1 MPKIIPTIIL
11 DKRGLKGQRF
21 LAWYRHIEN
30 VSKVKDIL
38 YVLKQSPPHVPPT
51 KLASKE
57 KCQNYVRHYE
67 DDLQA
72 KCLILT
78 SLSEELMKLHK
89 HMDTS
94 CAMVESLHKMH
105 DIETC
110 NVRFSNVCSLMNA
123 KMAKGTSV
131 HKHGQKMEKI
141 FKDLKSLGT
150 SIDGKMAQDFFLAS
164 LSDDFT
170 KFIVNY
176 KVNRFD
182 HSLKEMIDM
191 CCKFEKGFKRDSGSE
206 NAMIR
211 KRLHKKKANKGTCFH
226 CGKDERWKKK
236 YRRLMGSRSLSN
248 GEIVVRVGNGTKIS
262 AKAIGTYMLNLPS
275 GEVLELK
282 NCLYFPSCIKN
293 LISISKLLRDG
304 HSVLFD
310 KMSCTLYLNGR
321 IISHGNMIEG
331 LFRLETNNGLHC
343 IESGNTSKPKRA
355 REEVNQEKMWHLKL
369 GHVNLDKI
377 RKMSKDGYI
386 RSLGNDQMGTCEC
399 CLKGKM
405 TKSPFTGKG
414 ERATEIL
421 GLIHTDVCGPMS
433 ITSRGGFSYYITFTD
448 DHSRF
453 GYVYLMKYKSES
465 FEMFKEFKN
474 EVEKQTGKQIKTLRS
489 DRGGEYLSNEFL
501 DYLKEC
507 GIVSQWTPPGT
518 PQHNGVSERRNRT
531 LMNMV
536 RSMMSSANIP
546 VSFWGYALYTA
557 VYLLNRVPSKSVSQ
571 TPYEIWHGKST
582 NLNHIRIWGCPAYV
596 KRLEADKLEARS
608 IKCYFVGYSKQTLGY
623 EFYNPD
629 DKKVFIART
638 AMFLKDEFVL
648 NGSSEKTIELKEI
661 NEINDEPQT
670 STQQDDNPVPEPLA
684 PRRSERVNKPPKR
697 YGLDNDFDE
706 LYLLGDNETKED
718 PRDYT
723 EAMSDIDSKRWQEAM
738 KSEMDSMYQNQVWT
752 LVDPPEGIVPVGNK
766 WVFKRKIGVDGN
778 VETYKARLVA
788 KGYRQREGI
797 DYEETFSPV
806 AMIKSIR
813 ILLAIAAYHD
823 YEIWQMDVKTAFL
836 NGYLEEELY
845 MTQPEGFVS
854 KSEKPKVCK
863 LQRSIYGLKQAS
875 RSWNIRFDTEIKTF
889 GFAQNED
896 DNCVYQKV
904 VGEAVVFLVLYVDD
918 ILLFGNDTAVLSSV
932 KVWLSKTFHMK
943 DLGDASYVLGIK
955 LYRDR
960 SRKLIGL
967 SQSMYIDK
975 VLSRFQMEQS
985 KKGFLPVGHG
995 IHLSKSMEPKTPE
1008 EIRQMSCIPYASAI
1022 GSLMYAMICTRP
1034 DIAYAVSITSRYQ
1047 SNPGSEH
1054 WTAVKTVLK
1063 YLRRTKDMFLVYGGA
1078 SELRVEGYTDADFQ
1092 SDVDDRS
1099 SNSGYVFTL
1108 NGGAV
1113 SWKSKKQSV
1122 IADST
1127 TEAEYVAAA
1136 EAGKE
1141 AFWMMKFITELG
1153 VVPTIRSP
1161 VTLYCDNN
1169 GAIAQAK
1176 EPRAHQK
1183 NKHIDRRFNIIRR
1196 YAAEGKINILKI
1208 ASADNVADPL
1218 TKPMSQIQ
1226 LDRHMEKMG
1235 IRYMGRWL

>member
-1 MPKIIPTIIL
+1 
-11 DKRGLKGQRF
+11 
-21 LAWYRHIEN
+21 
-30 VSKVKDIL
+30 
-38 YVLKQSPPHVPPT
+38 
-51 KLASKE
+51 
-57 KCQNYVRHYE
+57 
-67 DDLQA
+67 
-72 KCLILT
+72 
-78 SLSEELMKLHK
+78 
-89 HMDTS
+89 
-94 CAMVESLHKMH
+94 
-105 DIETC
+105 
-110 NVRFSNVCSLMNA
+110 
-123 KMAKGTSV
+123 
-131 HKHGQKMEKI
+131 
-141 FKDLKSLGT
+141 
-150 SIDGKMAQDFFLAS
+150 
-164 LSDDFT
+164 
-170 KFIVNY
+170 
-176 KVNRFD
+176 
-182 HSLKEMIDM
+182 
-191 CCKFEKGFKRDSGSE
+191 
-206 NAMIR
+206 
-211 KRLHKKKANKGTCFH
+211 
-226 CGKDERWKKK
+226 
-236 YRRLMGSRSLSN
+236 
-248 GEIVVRVGNGTKIS
+248 
-262 AKAIGTYMLNLPS
+262 
-275 GEVLELK
+275 
-282 NCLYFPSCIKN
+282 
-293 LISISKLLRDG
+293 
-304 HSVLFD
+304 
-310 KMSCTLYLNGR
+310 
-321 IISHGNMIEG
+321 
-331 LFRLETNNGLHC
+331 
-343 IESGNTSKPKRA
+343 
-355 REEVNQEKMWHLKL
+355 
-369 GHVNLDKI
+369 
-377 RKMSKDGYI
+377 
-386 RSLGNDQMGTCEC
+386 
-399 CLKGKM
+399 
-405 TKSPFTGKG
+405 
-414 ERATEIL
+414 
-421 GLIHTDVCGPMS
+421 
-433 ITSRGGFSYYITFTD
+433 
-448 DHSRF
+448 
-453 GYVYLMKYKSES
+453 
-465 FEMFKEFKN
+465 
-474 EVEKQTGKQIKTLRS
+474 
-489 DRGGEYLSNEFL
+489 
-501 DYLKEC
+501 
-507 GIVSQWTPPGT
+507 
-518 PQHNGVSERRNRT
+518 
-531 LMNMV
+531 MV
-536 RSMMSSANIP
+536 RSMMSSANLP

-557 VYLLNRVPSKSVSQ
+557 AYLLNRVPSKSVSQ

-582 NLNHIRIWGCPAYV
+582 NLNHIKIWGCPAYV

-629 DKKVFIART
+629 DKKVFVART
-638 AMFLKDEFVL
+638 AMFLEDEFVL

-1047 SNPGSEH
+1047 SNPGLEH

-1141 AFWMMKFITELG
+1141 TFWMMKFIAELG
-1153 VVPTIRSP
+1153 VVPTITSP

>member
-1 MPKIIPTIIL
+1 
-11 DKRGLKGQRF
+11 
-21 LAWYRHIEN
+21 
-30 VSKVKDIL
+30 
-38 YVLKQSPPHVPPT
+38 
-51 KLASKE
+51 
-57 KCQNYVRHYE
+57 
-67 DDLQA
+67 
-72 KCLILT
+72 
-78 SLSEELMKLHK
+78 
-89 HMDTS
+89 
-94 CAMVESLHKMH
+94 
-105 DIETC
+105 
-110 NVRFSNVCSLMNA
+110 
-123 KMAKGTSV
+123 
-131 HKHGQKMEKI
+131 
-141 FKDLKSLGT
+141 
-150 SIDGKMAQDFFLAS
+150 
-164 LSDDFT
+164 
-170 KFIVNY
+170 
-176 KVNRFD
+176 
-182 HSLKEMIDM
+182 
-191 CCKFEKGFKRDSGSE
+191 
-206 NAMIR
+206 
-211 KRLHKKKANKGTCFH
+211 
-226 CGKDERWKKK
+226 
-236 YRRLMGSRSLSN
+236 
-248 GEIVVRVGNGTKIS
+248 
-262 AKAIGTYMLNLPS
+262 
-275 GEVLELK
+275 
-282 NCLYFPSCIKN
+282 
-293 LISISKLLRDG
+293 
-304 HSVLFD
+304 
-310 KMSCTLYLNGR
+310 MST
-321 IISHGNMIEG
+321 
-331 LFRLETNNGLHC
+331 
-343 IESGNTSKPKRA
+343 
-355 REEVNQEKMWHLKL
+355 
-369 GHVNLDKI
+369 
-377 RKMSKDGYI
+377 
-386 RSLGNDQMGTCEC
+386 
-399 CLKGKM
+399 
-405 TKSPFTGKG
+405 
-414 ERATEIL
+414 
-421 GLIHTDVCGPMS
+421 
-433 ITSRGGFSYYITFTD
+433 TSRGGFSDYITFTD

-465 FEMFKEFKN
+465 FERFKEFKN
-474 EVEKQTGKQIKTLRS
+474 EVEKQTRKQIKILRS

-507 GIVSQWTPPGT
+507 GIISQWTPPGT
-518 PQHNGVSERRNRT
+518 PQLNGVSERRNQT

-536 RSMMSSANIP
+536 RSMMSSADLP
-546 VSFWGYALYTA
+546 VTFWGYALYTA
-557 VYLLNRVPSKSVSQ
+557 AYLLNRVPSKSVSQ
-571 TPYEIWHGKST
+571 TPYEIRHGRKPS
-582 NLNHIRIWGCPAYV
+582 LKHIKIWGCEAYV
-596 KRLEADKLEARS
+596 KKLEATKLEARS
-608 IKCYFVGYSKQTLGY
+608 VRCYFVGYPKETMRY
-623 EFYNPD
+623 EFYHPD
-629 DKKVFIART
+629 DQKVFVART
-638 AMFLKDEFVL
+638 AKFLEDEFVL
-648 NGSSEKTIELKEI
+648 KGTISKQMEV
-661 NEINDEPQT
+661 NEINNEPQT
-670 STQQDDNPVPEPLA
+670 STRHIDNPVPEPLA
-684 PRRSERVNKPPKR
+684 PRRSERVSKPPKR

-723 EAMSDIDSKRWQEAM
+723 EAMSDIDSKKWQEAM
-738 KSEMDSMYQNQVWT
+738 KFEMDSMYQNQVWT

-797 DYEETFSPV
+797 DYEETLSPV

-904 VGEAVVFLVLYVDD
+904 VREAVVFLVLYVDD

-1153 VVPTIRSP
+1153 VVPTITSP
-1161 VTLYCDNN
+1161 VTMYCDNN

-1196 YAAEGKINILKI
+1196 YAAEGKINILKV

>member
-1 MPKIIPTIIL
+1 
-11 DKRGLKGQRF
+11 
-21 LAWYRHIEN
+21 
-30 VSKVKDIL
+30 
-38 YVLKQSPPHVPPT
+38 
-51 KLASKE
+51 
-57 KCQNYVRHYE
+57 
-67 DDLQA
+67 
-72 KCLILT
+72 
-78 SLSEELMKLHK
+78 MKLHK

-105 DIETC
+105 DIET
-110 NVRFSNVCSLMNA
+110 LMKA

-236 YRRLMGSRSLSN
+236 YRRLVGSRSLSN

-275 GEVLELK
+275 GE
-282 NCLYFPSCIKN
+282 
-293 LISISKLLRDG
+293 
-304 HSVLFD
+304 
-310 KMSCTLYLNGR
+310 
-321 IISHGNMIEG
+321 
-331 LFRLETNNGLHC
+331 
-343 IESGNTSKPKRA
+343 
-355 REEVNQEKMWHLKL
+355 
-369 GHVNLDKI
+369 I

-421 GLIHTDVCGPMS
+421 GLIHTD
-433 ITSRGGFSYYITFTD
+433 
-448 DHSRF
+448 
-453 GYVYLMKYKSES
+453 YKSES

-501 DYLKEC
+501 DYLKKC

-536 RSMMSSANIP
+536 RSMMSSANLP

-557 VYLLNRVPSKSVSQ
+557 AYLLNRVPSKSVSQ

-623 EFYNPD
+623 EFYNPN
-629 DKKVFIART
+629 DKKVFVART
-638 AMFLKDEFVL
+638 AMFLEDEFVL
-648 NGSSEKTIELKEI
+648 NGSNEKTIELKEI

-797 DYEETFSPV
+797 DYEETFSLV

-845 MTQPEGFVS
+845 MTQPEGFMS

-904 VGEAVVFLVLYVDD
+904 VGEAVVFLVLYVED

-1022 GSLMYAMICTRP
+1022 RSFMYAMICTRP

-1153 VVPTIRSP
+1153 VVPTITSP

-1196 YAAEGKINILKI
+1196 YAAEGKINILKV

-1226 LDRHMEKMG
+1226 LVRHMEKMG

>member
-1 MPKIIPTIIL
+1 
-11 DKRGLKGQRF
+11 
-21 LAWYRHIEN
+21 
-30 VSKVKDIL
+30 
-38 YVLKQSPPHVPPT
+38 
-51 KLASKE
+51 
-57 KCQNYVRHYE
+57 
-67 DDLQA
+67 
-72 KCLILT
+72 
-78 SLSEELMKLHK
+78 
-89 HMDTS
+89 
-94 CAMVESLHKMH
+94 
-105 DIETC
+105 
-110 NVRFSNVCSLMNA
+110 
-123 KMAKGTSV
+123 
-131 HKHGQKMEKI
+131 
-141 FKDLKSLGT
+141 
-150 SIDGKMAQDFFLAS
+150 
-164 LSDDFT
+164 
-170 KFIVNY
+170 
-176 KVNRFD
+176 
-182 HSLKEMIDM
+182 
-191 CCKFEKGFKRDSGSE
+191 
-206 NAMIR
+206 
-211 KRLHKKKANKGTCFH
+211 
-226 CGKDERWKKK
+226 
-236 YRRLMGSRSLSN
+236 
-248 GEIVVRVGNGTKIS
+248 
-262 AKAIGTYMLNLPS
+262 
-275 GEVLELK
+275 
-282 NCLYFPSCIKN
+282 
-293 LISISKLLRDG
+293 
-304 HSVLFD
+304 
-310 KMSCTLYLNGR
+310 
-321 IISHGNMIEG
+321 
-331 LFRLETNNGLHC
+331 
-343 IESGNTSKPKRA
+343 
-355 REEVNQEKMWHLKL
+355 
-369 GHVNLDKI
+369 
-377 RKMSKDGYI
+377 
-386 RSLGNDQMGTCEC
+386 
-399 CLKGKM
+399 
-405 TKSPFTGKG
+405 
-414 ERATEIL
+414 
-421 GLIHTDVCGPMS
+421 
-433 ITSRGGFSYYITFTD
+433 
-448 DHSRF
+448 
-453 GYVYLMKYKSES
+453 
-465 FEMFKEFKN
+465 
-474 EVEKQTGKQIKTLRS
+474 
-489 DRGGEYLSNEFL
+489 
-501 DYLKEC
+501 
-507 GIVSQWTPPGT
+507 
-518 PQHNGVSERRNRT
+518 
-531 LMNMV
+531 MV
-536 RSMMSSANIP
+536 RSMMSSANLP

-557 VYLLNRVPSKSVSQ
+557 TYLLNRIPSKSVSQ

-629 DKKVFIART
+629 DKKVFVART
-638 AMFLKDEFVL
+638 AMFLEDEFVL

-718 PRDYT
+718 PTDYT

-854 KSEKPKVCK
+854 KFEKPKVCK

-1008 EIRQMSCIPYASAI
+1008 EIRQMSYIPYASAI

-1063 YLRRTKDMFLVYGGA
+1063 YLRRTKDTFLVYGGA

-1127 TEAEYVAAA
+1127 TEAEYVAVA

-1153 VVPTIRSP
+1153 VVPTITSP

-1196 YAAEGKINILKI
+1196 YAAEGKINILKV

>member
-1 MPKIIPTIIL
+1 
-11 DKRGLKGQRF
+11 
-21 LAWYRHIEN
+21 
-30 VSKVKDIL
+30 
-38 YVLKQSPPHVPPT
+38 
-51 KLASKE
+51 
-57 KCQNYVRHYE
+57 
-67 DDLQA
+67 
-72 KCLILT
+72 
-78 SLSEELMKLHK
+78 
-89 HMDTS
+89 
-94 CAMVESLHKMH
+94 
-105 DIETC
+105 
-110 NVRFSNVCSLMNA
+110 
-123 KMAKGTSV
+123 
-131 HKHGQKMEKI
+131 
-141 FKDLKSLGT
+141 
-150 SIDGKMAQDFFLAS
+150 
-164 LSDDFT
+164 
-170 KFIVNY
+170 
-176 KVNRFD
+176 
-182 HSLKEMIDM
+182 
-191 CCKFEKGFKRDSGSE
+191 
-206 NAMIR
+206 
-211 KRLHKKKANKGTCFH
+211 
-226 CGKDERWKKK
+226 
-236 YRRLMGSRSLSN
+236 
-248 GEIVVRVGNGTKIS
+248 
-262 AKAIGTYMLNLPS
+262 
-275 GEVLELK
+275 
-282 NCLYFPSCIKN
+282 
-293 LISISKLLRDG
+293 
-304 HSVLFD
+304 
-310 KMSCTLYLNGR
+310 
-321 IISHGNMIEG
+321 
-331 LFRLETNNGLHC
+331 
-343 IESGNTSKPKRA
+343 
-355 REEVNQEKMWHLKL
+355 
-369 GHVNLDKI
+369 
-377 RKMSKDGYI
+377 
-386 RSLGNDQMGTCEC
+386 
-399 CLKGKM
+399 
-405 TKSPFTGKG
+405 
-414 ERATEIL
+414 
-421 GLIHTDVCGPMS
+421 
-433 ITSRGGFSYYITFTD
+433 
-448 DHSRF
+448 
-453 GYVYLMKYKSES
+453 MKYKSES

-536 RSMMSSANIP
+536 RSMMSSANLP

-557 VYLLNRVPSKSVSQ
+557 AYLLNRVPSKSVSQ

-629 DKKVFIART
+629 DKKVFVART
-638 AMFLKDEFVL
+638 AMFLEDEFVL

-995 IHLSKSMEPKTPE
+995 IHLSKSMEPKTHE

-1153 VVPTIRSP
+1153 VVPTITSP

>member
-11 DKRGLKGQRF
+11 DKSGLKGQRF
-21 LAWYRHIEN
+21 LTWYRHIEN

-57 KCQNYVRHYE
+57 ECQNYVRHYE

-105 DIETC
+105 DIETS

-131 HKHGQKMEKI
+131 HEHGQKMEKI

-191 CCKFEKGFKRDSGSE
+191 CCRFEKGFKMDSGSE
-206 NAMIR
+206 NANIR
-211 KRLHKKKANKGTCFH
+211 KRLHKKKAKKSKGTCFH

-236 YRRLMGSRSLSN
+236 YRGLVGSKSLLN
-248 GEIVVRVGNGTKIS
+248 NEMVVRVGNGTKIS

-282 NCLYFPSCIKN
+282 NWLYFPSCIKN

-304 HSVLFD
+304 RSVLFD

-331 LFRLETNNGLHC
+331 LFHLETNSGLHC
-343 IESGNTSKPKRA
+343 IESRNTSKPKRA

-377 RKMSKDGYI
+377 RKMSKDGYF
-386 RSLGNDQMGTCEC
+386 RPLGDDRMGTCEC

-421 GLIHTDVCGPMS
+421 GLIHTD
-433 ITSRGGFSYYITFTD
+433 
-448 DHSRF
+448 
-453 GYVYLMKYKSES
+453 YKSES
-465 FEMFKEFKN
+465 FEKFKEFKN

-507 GIVSQWTPPGT
+507 GIISQWTPPGT
-518 PQHNGVSERRNRT
+518 PQLNGVSERRNRT

-536 RSMMSSANIP
+536 RSMMSSADLP
-546 VSFWGYALYTA
+546 VTFWGYALYTA
-557 VYLLNRVPSKSVSQ
+557 AYLLNRIPSKSVPQ
-571 TPYEIWHGKST
+571 TPYEIWHGRKPS
-582 NLNHIRIWGCPAYV
+582 LKHVKIWGCEAYV
-596 KRLEADKLEARS
+596 KKLEATKLEARS
-608 IKCYFVGYSKQTLGY
+608 VRCYFVGYPKETLGY
-623 EFYNPD
+623 EFYHPD
-629 DKKVFIART
+629 DQKVFVARN
-638 AMFLKDEFVL
+638 AMFLEEQFVL
-648 NGSSEKTIELKEI
+648 KGTVSKQMEI
-661 NEINDEPQT
+661 NEINNEPQT
-670 STQQDDNPVPEPLA
+670 STRHIDNPIPEPLA
-684 PRRSERVNKPPKR
+684 PRRSERVSKPPKR

-738 KSEMDSMYQNQVWT
+738 KSEMDSMFQNQVWT

-854 KSEKPKVCK
+854 KSEKTKVCK

-889 GFAQNED
+889 GFTQNED

-904 VGEAVVFLVLYVDD
+904 VGNAVVFLVLYVDD
-918 ILLFGNDTAVLSSV
+918 ILLFGNDTAILSSV

-975 VLSRFQMEQS
+975 VLSRFEMEQS
-985 KKGFLPVGHG
+985 KKGFLPVRHG

-1008 EIRQMSCIPYASAI
+1008 EIGHMSRIPYASAI

-1047 SNPGSEH
+1047 SNPGLEH
-1054 WTAVKTVLK
+1054 WAAVKTVLK

-1078 SELRVEGYTDADFQ
+1078 AELRVEGYTDADFQ

-1127 TEAEYVAAA
+1127 TEAEYVATA

-1141 AFWMMKFITELG
+1141 AFWMKKFITELG
-1153 VVPTIRSP
+1153 VVPTITSP
-1161 VTLYCDNN
+1161 VTLYCDNS

-1176 EPRAHQK
+1176 EPMAHQK
-1183 NKHIDRRFNIIRR
+1183 NKHFDRRFNIIRR
-1196 YAAEGKINILKI
+1196 YAAEGKVNILKV

-1226 LDRHMEKMG
+1226 LDRHMDKMG

>member
-1 MPKIIPTIIL
+1 
-11 DKRGLKGQRF
+11 
-21 LAWYRHIEN
+21 
-30 VSKVKDIL
+30 
-38 YVLKQSPPHVPPT
+38 
-51 KLASKE
+51 
-57 KCQNYVRHYE
+57 
-67 DDLQA
+67 
-72 KCLILT
+72 
-78 SLSEELMKLHK
+78 
-89 HMDTS
+89 
-94 CAMVESLHKMH
+94 
-105 DIETC
+105 
-110 NVRFSNVCSLMNA
+110 
-123 KMAKGTSV
+123 
-131 HKHGQKMEKI
+131 
-141 FKDLKSLGT
+141 
-150 SIDGKMAQDFFLAS
+150 
-164 LSDDFT
+164 
-170 KFIVNY
+170 
-176 KVNRFD
+176 
-182 HSLKEMIDM
+182 
-191 CCKFEKGFKRDSGSE
+191 
-206 NAMIR
+206 
-211 KRLHKKKANKGTCFH
+211 
-226 CGKDERWKKK
+226 
-236 YRRLMGSRSLSN
+236 
-248 GEIVVRVGNGTKIS
+248 
-262 AKAIGTYMLNLPS
+262 
-275 GEVLELK
+275 
-282 NCLYFPSCIKN
+282 
-293 LISISKLLRDG
+293 
-304 HSVLFD
+304 
-310 KMSCTLYLNGR
+310 
-321 IISHGNMIEG
+321 
-331 LFRLETNNGLHC
+331 
-343 IESGNTSKPKRA
+343 
-355 REEVNQEKMWHLKL
+355 
-369 GHVNLDKI
+369 
-377 RKMSKDGYI
+377 
-386 RSLGNDQMGTCEC
+386 
-399 CLKGKM
+399 
-405 TKSPFTGKG
+405 
-414 ERATEIL
+414 
-421 GLIHTDVCGPMS
+421 MS

-536 RSMMSSANIP
+536 RSMMSSANLP

-557 VYLLNRVPSKSVSQ
+557 AYLLNRVPSKSVSQ

-582 NLNHIRIWGCPAYV
+582 NLNHIKIWGCPAYV

-629 DKKVFIART
+629 DKKVFVART
-638 AMFLKDEFVL
+638 AMFLEDEFVL

-1047 SNPGSEH
+1047 SNPGLEH

-1141 AFWMMKFITELG
+1141 TFWMMKFIAELG
-1153 VVPTIRSP
+1153 VVPTITSP

>member
-1 MPKIIPTIIL
+1 
-11 DKRGLKGQRF
+11 
-21 LAWYRHIEN
+21 
-30 VSKVKDIL
+30 
-38 YVLKQSPPHVPPT
+38 
-51 KLASKE
+51 
-57 KCQNYVRHYE
+57 
-67 DDLQA
+67 
-72 KCLILT
+72 
-78 SLSEELMKLHK
+78 
-89 HMDTS
+89 
-94 CAMVESLHKMH
+94 
-105 DIETC
+105 
-110 NVRFSNVCSLMNA
+110 
-123 KMAKGTSV
+123 
-131 HKHGQKMEKI
+131 
-141 FKDLKSLGT
+141 
-150 SIDGKMAQDFFLAS
+150 
-164 LSDDFT
+164 
-170 KFIVNY
+170 
-176 KVNRFD
+176 
-182 HSLKEMIDM
+182 
-191 CCKFEKGFKRDSGSE
+191 
-206 NAMIR
+206 
-211 KRLHKKKANKGTCFH
+211 
-226 CGKDERWKKK
+226 
-236 YRRLMGSRSLSN
+236 
-248 GEIVVRVGNGTKIS
+248 
-262 AKAIGTYMLNLPS
+262 
-275 GEVLELK
+275 
-282 NCLYFPSCIKN
+282 
-293 LISISKLLRDG
+293 
-304 HSVLFD
+304 
-310 KMSCTLYLNGR
+310 MST
-321 IISHGNMIEG
+321 
-331 LFRLETNNGLHC
+331 
-343 IESGNTSKPKRA
+343 
-355 REEVNQEKMWHLKL
+355 
-369 GHVNLDKI
+369 
-377 RKMSKDGYI
+377 
-386 RSLGNDQMGTCEC
+386 
-399 CLKGKM
+399 
-405 TKSPFTGKG
+405 
-414 ERATEIL
+414 
-421 GLIHTDVCGPMS
+421 
-433 ITSRGGFSYYITFTD
+433 TSRGGFSYYITFTD

-465 FEMFKEFKN
+465 FERFKEFKN

-507 GIVSQWTPPGT
+507 GIISQWTPPGT
-518 PQHNGVSERRNRT
+518 PQLNGVSERRNRT

-536 RSMMSSANIP
+536 RSMMSSADLP
-546 VSFWGYALYTA
+546 VTFWGYALYTA
-557 VYLLNRVPSKSVSQ
+557 AYLLNRVPSKSVPQ
-571 TPYEIWHGKST
+571 TPYEIWHGRKPS
-582 NLNHIRIWGCPAYV
+582 LKHVKIWGCEAYV
-596 KRLEADKLEARS
+596 KKLEATKLEARS
-608 IKCYFVGYSKQTLGY
+608 VRCYFVGYPKETMGY
-623 EFYNPD
+623 EFYHPD
-629 DKKVFIART
+629 DQKVFVARN
-638 AMFLKDEFVL
+638 AMFLEEQFVL
-648 NGSSEKTIELKEI
+648 KGTISKHMEI
-661 NEINDEPQT
+661 NEINNEPQT
-670 STQQDDNPVPEPLA
+670 RTRHIDNPVPEPLA

-875 RSWNIRFDTEIKTF
+875 MSWNIRFDTEIKTF

-904 VGEAVVFLVLYVDD
+904 IGEAVVFLVLYVDD

-1078 SELRVEGYTDADFQ
+1078 SELQVEGYTDADFQ

-1113 SWKSKKQSV
+1113 SWKSKKQSLIV
-1122 IADST
+1122 DST
-1127 TEAEYVAAA
+1127 TEAEYVATA

-1153 VVPTIRSP
+1153 VVPTITSP

-1169 GAIAQAK
+1169 RAIAQAK

-1196 YAAEGKINILKI
+1196 YAAEGKINILKV

>member
-1 MPKIIPTIIL
+1 
-11 DKRGLKGQRF
+11 
-21 LAWYRHIEN
+21 
-30 VSKVKDIL
+30 
-38 YVLKQSPPHVPPT
+38 
-51 KLASKE
+51 
-57 KCQNYVRHYE
+57 
-67 DDLQA
+67 
-72 KCLILT
+72 
-78 SLSEELMKLHK
+78 
-89 HMDTS
+89 
-94 CAMVESLHKMH
+94 
-105 DIETC
+105 
-110 NVRFSNVCSLMNA
+110 
-123 KMAKGTSV
+123 
-131 HKHGQKMEKI
+131 
-141 FKDLKSLGT
+141 
-150 SIDGKMAQDFFLAS
+150 
-164 LSDDFT
+164 
-170 KFIVNY
+170 
-176 KVNRFD
+176 
-182 HSLKEMIDM
+182 
-191 CCKFEKGFKRDSGSE
+191 
-206 NAMIR
+206 
-211 KRLHKKKANKGTCFH
+211 
-226 CGKDERWKKK
+226 
-236 YRRLMGSRSLSN
+236 
-248 GEIVVRVGNGTKIS
+248 
-262 AKAIGTYMLNLPS
+262 
-275 GEVLELK
+275 
-282 NCLYFPSCIKN
+282 
-293 LISISKLLRDG
+293 
-304 HSVLFD
+304 
-310 KMSCTLYLNGR
+310 MST
-321 IISHGNMIEG
+321 
-331 LFRLETNNGLHC
+331 
-343 IESGNTSKPKRA
+343 
-355 REEVNQEKMWHLKL
+355 
-369 GHVNLDKI
+369 
-377 RKMSKDGYI
+377 
-386 RSLGNDQMGTCEC
+386 
-399 CLKGKM
+399 
-405 TKSPFTGKG
+405 
-414 ERATEIL
+414 
-421 GLIHTDVCGPMS
+421 
-433 ITSRGGFSYYITFTD
+433 TSRGGFSYYITFTD

-465 FEMFKEFKN
+465 FERFKEFKN

-507 GIVSQWTPPGT
+507 GIISQWTPPGT
-518 PQHNGVSERRNRT
+518 PQLNGVSERRNRT

-536 RSMMSSANIP
+536 RSMMSSADLP
-546 VSFWGYALYTA
+546 VTFWGYALYTA
-557 VYLLNRVPSKSVSQ
+557 AYLLNRVPSKSVPQ
-571 TPYEIWHGKST
+571 TPYEIWHGRKPS
-582 NLNHIRIWGCPAYV
+582 LKHVKIWGCEAYV
-596 KRLEADKLEARS
+596 KKLEATKLEARS
-608 IKCYFVGYSKQTLGY
+608 VRCYFVGYPKETMGY
-623 EFYNPD
+623 EFYHPD
-629 DKKVFIART
+629 DQKVFVARN
-638 AMFLKDEFVL
+638 AMFLEEQFVL
-648 NGSSEKTIELKEI
+648 KGTISKHMEI
-661 NEINDEPQT
+661 NEINNEPQT
-670 STQQDDNPVPEPLA
+670 RTRHIDNPVPEPLA

-875 RSWNIRFDTEIKTF
+875 MSWNIRFDTEIKTF

-904 VGEAVVFLVLYVDD
+904 IGEAVVFLVLYVDD

-1078 SELRVEGYTDADFQ
+1078 SELQVEGYTDADFQ

-1113 SWKSKKQSV
+1113 SWKSKKQSL

-1127 TEAEYVAAA
+1127 TEAEYVATA

-1153 VVPTIRSP
+1153 VVPTITSP

-1169 GAIAQAK
+1169 RAIAQAK

-1196 YAAEGKINILKI
+1196 YAAEGKINILKV

>member
-1 MPKIIPTIIL
+1 
-11 DKRGLKGQRF
+11 
-21 LAWYRHIEN
+21 
-30 VSKVKDIL
+30 
-38 YVLKQSPPHVPPT
+38 
-51 KLASKE
+51 
-57 KCQNYVRHYE
+57 
-67 DDLQA
+67 
-72 KCLILT
+72 
-78 SLSEELMKLHK
+78 
-89 HMDTS
+89 
-94 CAMVESLHKMH
+94 
-105 DIETC
+105 
-110 NVRFSNVCSLMNA
+110 
-123 KMAKGTSV
+123 
-131 HKHGQKMEKI
+131 
-141 FKDLKSLGT
+141 
-150 SIDGKMAQDFFLAS
+150 
-164 LSDDFT
+164 
-170 KFIVNY
+170 
-176 KVNRFD
+176 
-182 HSLKEMIDM
+182 
-191 CCKFEKGFKRDSGSE
+191 
-206 NAMIR
+206 
-211 KRLHKKKANKGTCFH
+211 
-226 CGKDERWKKK
+226 
-236 YRRLMGSRSLSN
+236 
-248 GEIVVRVGNGTKIS
+248 
-262 AKAIGTYMLNLPS
+262 
-275 GEVLELK
+275 
-282 NCLYFPSCIKN
+282 
-293 LISISKLLRDG
+293 
-304 HSVLFD
+304 
-310 KMSCTLYLNGR
+310 MST
-321 IISHGNMIEG
+321 
-331 LFRLETNNGLHC
+331 
-343 IESGNTSKPKRA
+343 
-355 REEVNQEKMWHLKL
+355 
-369 GHVNLDKI
+369 
-377 RKMSKDGYI
+377 
-386 RSLGNDQMGTCEC
+386 
-399 CLKGKM
+399 
-405 TKSPFTGKG
+405 
-414 ERATEIL
+414 
-421 GLIHTDVCGPMS
+421 
-433 ITSRGGFSYYITFTD
+433 TSRGGFSYYITFTD

-465 FEMFKEFKN
+465 FERFKEFKN

-507 GIVSQWTPPGT
+507 GIISQWTPPGT
-518 PQHNGVSERRNRT
+518 SQLNGVSERRNRT

-536 RSMMSSANIP
+536 RSMMSSADLP
-546 VSFWGYALYTA
+546 VTFWGYALYTA
-557 VYLLNRVPSKSVSQ
+557 AYLLNRVPSKSVPQ
-571 TPYEIWHGKST
+571 TPYEIWHGRKPS
-582 NLNHIRIWGCPAYV
+582 LKHVKIWGCEAYV
-596 KRLEADKLEARS
+596 KKLEATKLEARLVR
-608 IKCYFVGYSKQTLGY
+608 CYFVGYPKETMGY
-623 EFYNPD
+623 EFYHPD
-629 DKKVFIART
+629 DQKVFVARN
-638 AMFLKDEFVL
+638 AMFLEEQFVL
-648 NGSSEKTIELKEI
+648 KGTISKHMEI
-661 NEINDEPQT
+661 NEINNEPQT
-670 STQQDDNPVPEPLA
+670 RTRHIDNPVPEPLA

-875 RSWNIRFDTEIKTF
+875 MSWNIRFDTEIKTF

-904 VGEAVVFLVLYVDD
+904 IGEAVVFLVLYVDD

-1078 SELRVEGYTDADFQ
+1078 SELQVEGYTDADFQ

-1113 SWKSKKQSV
+1113 SWKSKKQSLIV
-1122 IADST
+1122 DST
-1127 TEAEYVAAA
+1127 TEAEYVATA

-1153 VVPTIRSP
+1153 VVPTITSP

-1169 GAIAQAK
+1169 RAIAQAK

-1196 YAAEGKINILKI
+1196 YAAEGKINILKV

>member
-1 MPKIIPTIIL
+1 
-11 DKRGLKGQRF
+11 
-21 LAWYRHIEN
+21 
-30 VSKVKDIL
+30 
-38 YVLKQSPPHVPPT
+38 
-51 KLASKE
+51 
-57 KCQNYVRHYE
+57 
-67 DDLQA
+67 
-72 KCLILT
+72 
-78 SLSEELMKLHK
+78 
-89 HMDTS
+89 
-94 CAMVESLHKMH
+94 
-105 DIETC
+105 
-110 NVRFSNVCSLMNA
+110 
-123 KMAKGTSV
+123 
-131 HKHGQKMEKI
+131 
-141 FKDLKSLGT
+141 
-150 SIDGKMAQDFFLAS
+150 
-164 LSDDFT
+164 
-170 KFIVNY
+170 
-176 KVNRFD
+176 
-182 HSLKEMIDM
+182 
-191 CCKFEKGFKRDSGSE
+191 
-206 NAMIR
+206 
-211 KRLHKKKANKGTCFH
+211 
-226 CGKDERWKKK
+226 
-236 YRRLMGSRSLSN
+236 
-248 GEIVVRVGNGTKIS
+248 
-262 AKAIGTYMLNLPS
+262 
-275 GEVLELK
+275 
-282 NCLYFPSCIKN
+282 
-293 LISISKLLRDG
+293 
-304 HSVLFD
+304 
-310 KMSCTLYLNGR
+310 
-321 IISHGNMIEG
+321 
-331 LFRLETNNGLHC
+331 
-343 IESGNTSKPKRA
+343 
-355 REEVNQEKMWHLKL
+355 
-369 GHVNLDKI
+369 
-377 RKMSKDGYI
+377 
-386 RSLGNDQMGTCEC
+386 
-399 CLKGKM
+399 
-405 TKSPFTGKG
+405 
-414 ERATEIL
+414 
-421 GLIHTDVCGPMS
+421 
-433 ITSRGGFSYYITFTD
+433 
-448 DHSRF
+448 
-453 GYVYLMKYKSES
+453 
-465 FEMFKEFKN
+465 
-474 EVEKQTGKQIKTLRS
+474 
-489 DRGGEYLSNEFL
+489 
-501 DYLKEC
+501 
-507 GIVSQWTPPGT
+507 
-518 PQHNGVSERRNRT
+518 
-531 LMNMV
+531 MNMV
-536 RSMMSSANIP
+536 RSMMSSANLP

-557 VYLLNRVPSKSVSQ
+557 AYLLNRIPSKSVSQ

-629 DKKVFIART
+629 DKKVFVART
-638 AMFLKDEFVL
+638 AMFLEDEFVL

-718 PRDYT
+718 PTDYT

-797 DYEETFSPV
+797 DYEETFSHV

-854 KSEKPKVCK
+854 KFEKPKVCK

-967 SQSMYIDK
+967 SQSMYINK

-1008 EIRQMSCIPYASAI
+1008 EIRQMSYIPYASAI

-1127 TEAEYVAAA
+1127 TEAEYVAVA

-1153 VVPTIRSP
+1153 VVPTITSP

-1196 YAAEGKINILKI
+1196 YAAEGKINILKV

>member
-1 MPKIIPTIIL
+1 
-11 DKRGLKGQRF
+11 
-21 LAWYRHIEN
+21 
-30 VSKVKDIL
+30 
-38 YVLKQSPPHVPPT
+38 
-51 KLASKE
+51 
-57 KCQNYVRHYE
+57 
-67 DDLQA
+67 
-72 KCLILT
+72 
-78 SLSEELMKLHK
+78 
-89 HMDTS
+89 
-94 CAMVESLHKMH
+94 
-105 DIETC
+105 
-110 NVRFSNVCSLMNA
+110 
-123 KMAKGTSV
+123 
-131 HKHGQKMEKI
+131 
-141 FKDLKSLGT
+141 
-150 SIDGKMAQDFFLAS
+150 
-164 LSDDFT
+164 
-170 KFIVNY
+170 
-176 KVNRFD
+176 
-182 HSLKEMIDM
+182 
-191 CCKFEKGFKRDSGSE
+191 
-206 NAMIR
+206 MIR
-211 KRLHKKKANKGTCFH
+211 KRLHKKKAKKSKGTCFH
-226 CGKDERWKKK
+226 CGNDERWKKK
-236 YRRLMGSRSLSN
+236 YRVRIANLMTRTFEETISVIESSFTVSSSSWIFDSGASQHICNTMQGLVGSKPLSN
-248 GEIVVRVGNGTKIS
+248 GEMVMRVGNGTKIS
-262 AKAIGTYMLNLPS
+262 AKATGTYMLNLPS

-331 LFRLETNNGLHC
+331 LFHLETNSGMHC
-343 IESGNTSKPKRA
+343 IASRNTSKPKRA

-369 GHVNLDKI
+369 GHVNLEKI
-377 RKMSKDGYI
+377 HKMSKDGCI
-386 RSLGNDQMGTCEC
+386 HPLGNDRMGTCEC
-399 CLKGKM
+399 CLKRKM

-433 ITSRGGFSYYITFTD
+433 TTSRGGFSYYITFTD

-465 FEMFKEFKN
+465 FERFKEFKN
-474 EVEKQTGKQIKTLRS
+474 EVEKQTGKQIKILRS

-501 DYLKEC
+501 DYLKEY
-507 GIVSQWTPPGT
+507 GIISQWTPPGT
-518 PQHNGVSERRNRT
+518 PQLNGVSERRNRT

-536 RSMMSSANIP
+536 RSMMSSADLP
-546 VSFWGYALYTA
+546 VTFWGYALYTA
-557 VYLLNRVPSKSVSQ
+557 AYLLNRVPSKSVSQ
-571 TPYEIWHGKST
+571 TPYEIWHGRKPS
-582 NLNHIRIWGCPAYV
+582 LKHIKIWGCEAYV
-596 KRLEADKLEARS
+596 KKLEATKLEARS
-608 IKCYFVGYSKQTLGY
+608 VRCYFVGYPKETMGY
-623 EFYNPD
+623 EFYHPD
-629 DKKVFIART
+629 DQKVFVART
-638 AMFLKDEFVL
+638 AKFLEDEFVL
-648 NGSSEKTIELKEI
+648 KGTISKQMEI
-661 NEINDEPQT
+661 NEINNEPQT
-670 STQQDDNPVPEPLA
+670 STRHIDNPVPEPLA
-684 PRRSERVNKPPKR
+684 PRRSERVSKPPKR

-723 EAMSDIDSKRWQEAM
+723 EAMSDIDSKKWQEAM

-1141 AFWMMKFITELG
+1141 AFWIMKFITELG
-1153 VVPTIRSP
+1153 VVPTITSP

-1196 YAAEGKINILKI
+1196 YAAEGKINILKV

>member
-11 DKRGLKGQRF
+11 DKSGLKGQRF

-57 KCQNYVRHYE
+57 ECQNYVRYYE

-89 HMDTS
+89 HMNTS

-105 DIETC
+105 DIETS

-123 KMAKGTSV
+123 KMAKGASV
-131 HKHGQKMEKI
+131 HKQGQKMEKI

-176 KVNRFD
+176 KVNRFY

-206 NAMIR
+206 NANTR
-211 KRLHKKKANKGTCFH
+211 KRLHKKKAKKSKGTCFH

-236 YRRLMGSRSLSN
+236 YRGLAGSRSLRN
-248 GEIVVRVGNGTKIS
+248 GEMVVRVGNGTKIS

-331 LFRLETNNGLHC
+331 LFHLETNSGTHC

-386 RSLGNDQMGTCEC
+386 RPLGNDRMGTCEC

-433 ITSRGGFSYYITFTD
+433 TTSRGGFSYYITFTD

-453 GYVYLMKYKSES
+453 SYVYLMKYKSES
-465 FEMFKEFKN
+465 FERFKEFKN

-536 RSMMSSANIP
+536 RSMMSSADLPI
-546 VSFWGYALYTA
+546 SFWGYALHTA
-557 VYLLNRVPSKSVSQ
+557 AYLLNAVPSKSVPQ
-571 TPYEIWHGKST
+571 TPYEIWYGKKPS
-582 NLNHIRIWGCPAYV
+582 LKHLKIWGCPAYV
-596 KRLEADKLEARS
+596 KKQDAGKLEARS
-608 IKCYFVGYSKQTLGY
+608 VKCYFVGYPKQTYGY
-623 EFYNPD
+623 EFYHPD
-629 DKKVFIART
+629 DQKVFVART
-638 AMFLKDEFVL
+638 AIFMEDEFVL
-648 NGSSEKTIELKEI
+648 KGTSKIELKEI

-670 STQQDDNPVPEPLA
+670 STRQVDNPVPEPLA
-684 PRRSERVNKPPKR
+684 PRRSERVSKRPKR

-706 LYLLGDNETKED
+706 LYLLGDNETNED

-766 WVFKRKIGVDGN
+766 
-778 VETYKARLVA
+778 
-788 KGYRQREGI
+788 
-797 DYEETFSPV
+797 
-806 AMIKSIR
+806 
-813 ILLAIAAYHD
+813 
-823 YEIWQMDVKTAFL
+823 
-836 NGYLEEELY
+836 
-845 MTQPEGFVS
+845 
-854 KSEKPKVCK
+854 
-863 LQRSIYGLKQAS
+863 
-875 RSWNIRFDTEIKTF
+875 
-889 GFAQNED
+889 
-896 DNCVYQKV
+896 
-904 VGEAVVFLVLYVDD
+904 
-918 ILLFGNDTAVLSSV
+918 
-932 KVWLSKTFHMK
+932 
-943 DLGDASYVLGIK
+943 
-955 LYRDR
+955 
-960 SRKLIGL
+960 
-967 SQSMYIDK
+967 
-975 VLSRFQMEQS
+975 
-985 KKGFLPVGHG
+985 
-995 IHLSKSMEPKTPE
+995 
-1008 EIRQMSCIPYASAI
+1008 
-1022 GSLMYAMICTRP
+1022 
-1034 DIAYAVSITSRYQ
+1034 
-1047 SNPGSEH
+1047 
-1054 WTAVKTVLK
+1054 
-1063 YLRRTKDMFLVYGGA
+1063 
-1078 SELRVEGYTDADFQ
+1078 
-1092 SDVDDRS
+1092 
-1099 SNSGYVFTL
+1099 
-1108 NGGAV
+1108 
-1113 SWKSKKQSV
+1113 
-1122 IADST
+1122 
-1127 TEAEYVAAA
+1127 
-1136 EAGKE
+1136 
-1141 AFWMMKFITELG
+1141 
-1153 VVPTIRSP
+1153 
-1161 VTLYCDNN
+1161 
-1169 GAIAQAK
+1169 
-1176 EPRAHQK
+1176 
-1183 NKHIDRRFNIIRR
+1183 
-1196 YAAEGKINILKI
+1196 
-1208 ASADNVADPL
+1208 
-1218 TKPMSQIQ
+1218 
-1226 LDRHMEKMG
+1226 
-1235 IRYMGRWL
+1235 